1 MKLVTRHPPPLG
13 LEEGTLVDGY
23 VVGSLPAR
31 HGKRELICDAVGPD
45 GEAVS
50 LVMALSPPVGRR
62 GWARFRRSA
71 RARADLHH
79 SALLPVRAVG
89 AHSGRP
95 YLAMDAYPEETFA
108 DLVNQSALA
117 PEEVVTLL
125 APVCD
130 ALDLAH
136 ANGLVHQSLS
146 STSILVDHRG
156 TLLLDGFGVVRG
168 PQDMTVAAIPDVHDV
183 SYSPPEQLYGKQL
196 TPASN
201 VYSVACLLVESL
213 TAGRRRGRMPAR
225 AYLHLMEPS
234 EALSAS
240 SPGLSPAFDKVIRK
254 GMALHRRDRPASAR
268 DLLSEAAAALGVGV
282 PGPAVD
288 PPHESTVSHGASAA
302 RGARRRHNAFA
313 PVVATT
319 IVALVAGVG
328 AGALVRP
335 FDGASS
341 SAAGPSADA
350 RALEHLDDQR
360 ALRRAR
366 LSGGDTPQEQAASA
380 AALADAYGRLAD
392 VAESPRL
399 ASAARAA
406 EGAYEDLGA
415 AAGAGSAEQFAA
427 ASDGVMRADARL
439 ASIAAGSR

>member
-23 VVGSLPAR
+23 VVGALPAR

-50 LVMALSPPVGRR
+50 IVMALSPPVGRQ
-62 GWARFRRSA
+62 GWARFGRSA
-71 RARADLHH
+71 CVRADLHH

-108 DLVNQSALA
+108 DLLNQSALA

-156 TLLLDGFGVVRG
+156 TLLLDGFGVVGG
-168 PQDMTVAAIPDVHDV
+168 PQDMTVAATPDAHDV
-183 SYSPPEQLYGKQL
+183 SYSPPEQFYGEQL

-234 EALSAS
+234 EALSVS
-240 SPGLSPAFDKVIRK
+240 SLGLSPSFDKVIRK

-268 DLLSEAAAALGVGV
+268 DLLSEAAAALGVGL
-282 PGPAVD
+282 PGPAID

-302 RGARRRHNAFA
+302 RGARRRRKAFA

-319 IVALVAGVG
+319 IVALVVGVG

-360 ALRRAR
+360 TLLRAR

-380 AALADAYGRLAD
+380 AALADAYGR
-392 VAESPRL
+392 
-399 ASAARAA
+399 AARAA
-406 EGAYEDLGA
+406 DSGPIVLAARDAERAYAELGA
-415 AAGAGSAEQFAA
+415 ASEEGSSERFSAASREVARAEGSLAA
-427 ASDGVMRADARL
+427 AAAR
-439 ASIAAGSR
+439 RR